1 MSYTHNTYSWFRSNG
16 IINPS
21 ERKLQ
26 KLSAELLVEDLES
39 EMAPFSFGLKHGG
52 EDLRPAPLVYVANLV
67 AFTLHLLDRNAR
79 Y

>member
-1 MSYTHNTYSWFRSNG
+1 MSYTHNTYSW
-16 IINPS
+16 S

-67 AFTLHLLDRNAR
+67 AFTLHLLDRNAW